1 MRGDGNKDEVRLIQK
16 SMKEAKMMHEGDSL
30 FSSAETSSKLPLD
43 KDFVENFMWAVCVC
57 RGGGGVEALK
67 GAIVRSTQGEVKP
80 KVVTVAYK
88 SAKCLHFNW

>member
-57 RGGGGVEALK
+57 RGGGGGGSGGVEGGNSPFHSRRGKAK
-67 GAIVRSTQGEVKP
+67 GGYGGLQIS
-80 KVVTVAYK
+80 
-88 SAKCLHFNW
+88 